1 MKRTRI
7 RTLFLGGPKGNNY
20 PAQENQEWPIYQG
33 EFSHESLFAHY
44 KEKLKLFEHDV
55 EFTGL
60 TLARTRSDLE
70 GIGEQVQDEAGI
82 LVFILGLF
90 PSALQNEITSWGKP
104 TVMVNPTESPLSP
117 LAWLHNYVPVKGKS
131 HVIPVLSSDFADVGK
146 KIGVLK
152 AVHKMRRSKVLYQQ
166 TLTPKQVES
175 SRKWYEEGWG
185 GINLFSD
192 LTPLS
197 DSFIEQAKARLGLE
211 IKDIPPHRLIAAYQN
226 ADTGT
231 AEELAQRW
239 ITGATDVVEPTSQ
252 DVVESCK
259 LYLGIKQILKEEDA
273 QAITEHGICMGR
285 GPYPLPCLA
294 FTMLNDE
301 GLAGICQLDLSSTI
315 TQLLIGYLADRPGF
329 IGPHPHRHRPQPDR
343 HVARLQRHQAGGLV
357 QRRSG
362 HLRLPQSPGAVS
374 QHLSQRTEMNVYRG
388 SAPMWQRKRDPR
400 TRLFVQAEQPDWQY
414 PLRYGYAC
422 VGEVTDVG
430 SDVAAMA
437 EGDLVYCAAPH
448 QSAHVL
454 PAKSVVKLPQGI
466 EPKVGVL
473 MANLNTTLNGVLD
486 ADLHLGECVVVFGLG
501 VLGQL
506 TVQWAKLS
514 GASPVIT
521 VDPIAKLCRS
531 PGMWAARTWHST
543 RPRLRTL

>member
-1 MKRTRI
+1 MERTRI

-44 KEKLKLFEHDV
+44 KQKLKLFEHDV

-60 TLARTRSDLE
+60 TLARTRSDLD
-70 GIGEQVQDEAGI
+70 GIGEQVQDEAGVLI
-82 LVFILGLF
+82 FILGLF
-90 PSALQNEITSWGKP
+90 PSALQNEITNWGKP

-175 SRKWYEEGWG
+175 SRKWFEEGWG
-185 GINLFSD
+185 GIHLFSD

-211 IKDIPPHRLIAAYQN
+211 IKDTPPHRLIAAYQN

-231 AEELAQRW
+231 AEDLAQRW

-273 QAITEHGICMGR
+273 QAITEHGIC
-285 GPYPLPCLA
+285 
-294 FTMLNDE
+294 
-301 GLAGICQLDLSSTI
+301 QLDLSSTI

-329 IGPHPHRHRPQPDR
+329 IGHIHIDT
-343 HVARLQRHQAGGLV
+343 ARNLIGMSHDF
-357 QRRSG
+357 
-362 HLRLPQSPGAVS
+362 
-374 QHLSQRTEMNVYRG
+374 
-388 SAPMWQRKRDPR
+388 SA
-400 TRLFVQAEQPDWQY
+400 TRLGGWSNDEADD
-414 PLRYGYAC
+414 YAFRN
-422 VGEVTDVG
+422 
-430 SDVAAMA
+430 
-437 EGDLVYCAAPH
+437 H
-448 QSAHVL
+448 QGLYRSTC
-454 PAKSVVKLPQGI
+454 
-466 EPKVGVL
+466 
-473 MANLNTTLNGVLD
+473 LN
-486 ADLHLGECVVVFGLG
+486 
-501 VLGQL
+501 
-506 TVQWAKLS
+506 
-514 GASPVIT
+514 
-521 VDPIAKLCRS
+521 
-531 PGMWAARTWHST
+531 AR
-543 RPRLRTL
+543 R